1 MLIGRRYRLN
11 LSTEQ
16 VAYAE
21 RVGGICRAV
30 WNAALEQ
37 RQAAAQLN
45 RHRTAERAVRPNY
58 TSQCRE
64 LAEAKGTEPWL
75 SEAPSHCLQQTL
87 RDLDKACRQH
97 GVWRVHWRS
106 KRRWESSFRFPEPLE
121 AGEVRRL
128 GRHVGEVRLP
138 KFGPVRF
145 RWSQPLGGSVR
156 NVTVQRAGWHWY
168 MSLCVEDGVVEVA

>member
-1 MLIGRRYRLN
+1 MLLGRRYRLN

-21 RVGGICRAV
+21 RVGSICRAV

-45 RHRTAERAVRPNY
+45 RQRTEDRALWPNY
-58 TSQCRE
+58 AIQCRE
-64 LAEAKGTEPWL
+64 LAEAKGTERL

-87 RDLDKACRQH
+87 RDLDNACRQH

-106 KRRWESSFRFPEPLE
+106 KRRWESSFCSR
-121 AGEVRRL
+121 AAR
-128 GRHVGEVRLP
+128 GR
-138 KFGPVRF
+138 
-145 RWSQPLGGSVR
+145 
-156 NVTVQRAGWHWY
+156 
-168 MSLCVEDGVVEVA
+168 